1 MGWLNKNAVSISG
14 IKKSYFTGEL
24 VECKLNVPSTI
35 NVNDISISLLKI
47 ERIKVITDRIQSNDG
62 FMNYH
67 NLYDIEKDEETLG
80 HTVCDNSNIIQLR
93 IPYDA
98 VNSSVSGLY
107 ENGYFNDVRY
117 AIIVRCYMNESLFEK
132 YVYFNV
138 YNSIPFPFSHGILFP
153 EMDFGKKTTI
163 MVKSDSS
170 SFLPGETINCD
181 VAIVNKT
188 SIPIFKLNVIYHQ
201 LENLKRGMAY
211 SVKKVSTVHWNK
223 LKVIRGKNTTEEA
236 DLVVMRDVLSNNG
249 HVNRIRFKL
258 SNKLP
263 GRVRKLGKV
272 KCSKL
277 EFQVIFCNGYSYR
290 SVATIFEY

>member
-1 MGWLNKNAVSISG
+1 MGCLNKNAVSISG

-35 NVNDISISLLKI
+35 NVNDISIYLLKI

-80 HTVCDNSNIIQLR
+80 HTVCDNSKTFQLR

-117 AIIVRCYMNESLFEK
+117 AIIVRCYINESLFEK

-138 YNSIPFPFSHGILFP
+138 YNSTPFPFSHGILFP
-153 EMDFGKKTTI
+153 KMDFGKKSTI
-163 MVKSDSS
+163 MVKSNSS
-170 SFLPGETINCD
+170 NFLPGEIINCD
-181 VAIVNKT
+181 IAIVNKT
-188 SIPIFKLNVIYHQ
+188 SIPIFKLNVIHHQ
-201 LENLKRGMAY
+201 LEDLKRGMAY
-211 SVKKVSTVHWNK
+211 TAKKVCTVHWNK
-223 LKVIRGKNTTEEA
+223 LKVIYGKNTTEES
-236 DLVVMRDVLSNNG
+236 DEVVMRDILSNNSR
-249 HVNRIRFKL
+249 VNRINFKL
-258 SNKLP
+258 SKKLP
-263 GRVRKLGKV
+263 ARVRKLGKV

-277 EFQVIFCNGYSYR
+277 EFQVIFCNGCSYR
-290 SVATIFEY
+290 SVGTIFEY